1 MDQSAIERVG
11 LVEDNEQSS
20 RVAFD
25 PSMNRN
31 VISVYMP
38 DGTVKFMRGSSQMIY
53 PLKKRLQPRL
63 GMVCDASLC
72 IDV

>member
-25 PSMNRN
+25 PSMNKN

-53 PLKKRLQPRL
+53 PLKRRLQPRL
-63 GMVCDASLC
+63 GMVCDVC
-72 IDV
+72 